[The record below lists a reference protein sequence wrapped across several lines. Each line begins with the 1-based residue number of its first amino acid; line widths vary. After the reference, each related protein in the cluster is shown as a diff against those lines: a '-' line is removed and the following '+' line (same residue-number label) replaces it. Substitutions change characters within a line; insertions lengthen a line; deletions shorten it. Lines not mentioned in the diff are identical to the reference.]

1 MSMKISELFAKP
13 INRDIQ
19 GVIKVGQDDH
29 VRTELD
35 EYVVTNELQDQF
47 AKFFAAYEK
56 ALQGP
61 TDDMGVWISGFF
73 GSGKSHFLK
82 ILSYILGNRTV
93 DGKSAVSFFEDK
105 INDPIVY
112 ARMQAAAD
120 SNTDVILFNIDSKA
134 MAGEKHDTNVII
146 NVFLQVFNEM
156 QGYSNKNAWIADLER
171 QLDGAGRLDEF
182 KQQFQT
188 LETNHLDWKAGR
200 DHYSMNKGTI
210 RDALVHIGV
219 MSEAD
224 AQGFIDNL
232 FNPYPINIESFAK
245 LVNDFIVKSGKRVA
259 FLVDEVGQ
267 FVGDSVQRMLN
278 LQTVVEELGSATQG
292 KAWVI
297 VTSQQAIGDVTTN
310 LNGQDFSKIQGR
322 FKTRI
327 ALSSANVDEVIK
339 RRLLAKTDA
348 ATTELTG
355 VYESNAASLNN
366 AIDFDDAIT
375 RQKFGTAE
383 EFAANYPFV
392 PYQFNLLQDVLT
404 AVRNHGSDGKH
415 LSEGERSMLSI
426 FQESA
431 IRKMDA
437 EVGELVPFSLFFDGL
452 AQFLDHTHNIV
463 IRRAMDNDTLNPNHE
478 KNPFVLQVLKTLFM
492 VKYLENFKADINNL
506 VTLMIADVN
515 VDRIA
520 LTKQMQAA
528 LNALVRQGIVEKH
541 FDVYIFL
548 TDAEQDINDGIE
560 HEPVNES
567 AITESLQQYF
577 FGTKVIADRFTYPK
591 LHNRYIFNFNR
602 LLDDKPYGNANKG
615 LTIKL
620 ITPQSDLYG
629 DESSYVQQSLS
640 PDTLCIALPD
650 DRSYIDLISR
660 SQKIKAYIFSNTN
673 NQDPRF
679 RLLLEERRNERQQ
692 LDHSAQDRALAA
704 LESAQIYVGGSP
716 ISSNRDF
723 SARLEEAEK
732 ALIDNNYRSLD
743 YIDAAKS
750 DHDITQLLGDNGL
763 VRTSE
768 NARAVEAV
776 FEWLQRQLKGTQHVT
791 LKTVLTRFAG
801 IPYGYTEEDTQWLV
815 AALFKDGKI
824 KLTYNGETISVMQDS
839 ARQITEYLTKK
850 QYAEKIAIQVRTVV
864 SPRDL
869 KTLRDVAGEV
879 FNKQTFSESDAE
891 TVANELLLKVKAD
904 LKNLELFETKNAR
917 YPGHD
922 LVEKGIGY
930 LRELVAAKDSDAFIA
945 TIVKLSDALLD
956 WHDDCDDSETMEFF
970 FSSASQQ
977 IWDDALNDL
986 RLYDKSKDYLA
997 DPQLSEIAAQ
1007 IEKIVNS
1014 NRAKGNIRTLK
1025 ELDEQF
1031 DGIFNQAFDQVQS
1044 QKLVAITE
1052 IKQNGL
1058 DYLTRRTDIDQAIRD
1073 AQERKFT
1080 AAVDRI
1086 HREAEEAHAL
1096 DDLNV
1101 TTSKA
1106 QAQQDNMIKLIE
1118 SLPPKLVEPKVVVTP
1133 PQPGLAPVQPDV
1145 DPKPADPSTPYKR
1158 IRTIHAR
1165 QVSDGSQW
1173 RITSDDDI
1181 DRYLNQLRNQLKA
1194 KLADADEVDINF

>member
-1 MSMKISELFAKP
+1 MKISDMFAKP
-13 INRDIQ
+13 IDRDIQ

-29 VRTELD
+29 VKTELD

-47 AKFFAAYEK
+47 AKFFAAYER

-93 DGKSAVSFFEDK
+93 EGKSAVSFFEDK

-120 SNTDVILFNIDSKA
+120 SKTDVILFNIDSKA
-134 MAGEKHDTNVII
+134 MAGEKHDNNVII

-171 QLDGAGRLDEF
+171 QLDDAGRLDDF
-182 KQQFQT
+182 RQQFQA
-188 LETNHLDWKAGR
+188 LETNHLDWQTGR
-200 DHYSMNKGTI
+200 DHYAMNKGTI
-210 RDALVHIGV
+210 RDALVAIGY

-245 LVNDFIVKSGKRVA
+245 LVNDFIIKSGKRVA

-339 RRLLAKTDA
+339 RRLLAKTDVA
-348 ATTELTG
+348 SAELASE
-355 VYESNAASLNN
+355 YESNSASLNN
-366 AIDFDDAIT
+366 AIDFDDGVT

-383 EFAANYPFV
+383 DFAINYPFV

-431 IRKMDA
+431 VRKMNSED
-437 EVGELVPFSLFFDGL
+437 GELVPFSLFFDGL

-463 IRRAMDNDTLNPNHE
+463 IRRAMENKTLNPNQE
-478 KNPFVLQVLKTLFM
+478 KNPFILQVLKTLFM
-492 VKYLENFKADINNL
+492 VKYLENFKADVNNL
-506 VTLMIADVN
+506 VTLMISDVN
-515 VDRIA
+515 ADRIA
-520 LTKQMQAA
+520 LTKQMQDA
-528 LNALVRQGIVEKH
+528 LTALVREGIVEKH
-541 FDVYIFL
+541 FDVYVFL
-548 TDAEQDINDGIE
+548 TDAEQDINNGIE
-560 HEPVNES
+560 HEEVNDS
-567 AITESLQQYF
+567 DVTTDLMHYFFDTKAIT
-577 FGTKVIADRFTYPK
+577 DRFTYPK
-591 LHNRYIFNFNR
+591 LHNRYIFGFNR
-602 LLDDKPYGNANKG
+602 FLDDKPAGASNKA

-620 ITPQSDLYG
+620 ITPQSDFYG
-629 DESSYVQQSLS
+629 DDSSYAQQSLS
-640 PDTLCIALPD
+640 PDTLCIVLPD
-650 DRSYIDLISR
+650 DRSYIDLIIR
-660 SQKIKAYIFSNTN
+660 SQKIRAYMYSNSN

-679 RLLLEERRNERQQ
+679 RLLLDERVHERQD
-692 LDHSAQDRALAA
+692 LDHSAKAHALSA
-704 LESAQIYVGGSP
+704 LENARIFVAGAP

-750 DHDITQLLGDNGL
+750 DHDITQLFGDNGF
-763 VRTSE
+763 VQTSE
-768 NARAVEAV
+768 NARAAEAV
-776 FEWLQRQLKGTQHVT
+776 FDWLQRQLKGTQHVT
-791 LKTVLTRFAG
+791 LKSVLTRFAG
-801 IPYGYTEEDTQWLV
+801 IPYGYTDEDTQWLV
-815 AALFKDGKI
+815 ASLFKDGKI
-824 KLTYNGETISVMQDS
+824 KLTFNGETLSATQDTP
-839 ARQITEYLTKK
+839 RQITDYLTKR
-850 QYAEKIAIQVRTVV
+850 QFSEKIAIQVRAVV
-864 SPRDL
+864 SQRDL
-869 KTLRDVAGEV
+869 KTLREVAGEV
-879 FNKQTFSESDAE
+879 FNKQTFPKPDAE
-891 TVANELLLKVKAD
+891 SVATELQRKVRDD
-904 LKNLELFETKNAR
+904 LKMLELFETKNPR

-922 LVEKGIGY
+922 LIEQGIGY
-930 LRELVAAKDSDAFIA
+930 MRDLLADKYSDAFIA
-945 TIVKLSDALLD
+945 AVVKRSEDLLD
-956 WHDDCDDSETMEFF
+956 WREDYDDSETKDFYA
-970 FSSASQQ
+970 SQASQQ
-977 IWDDALNDL
+977 IWNDGLNDV
-986 RLYDKSKDYLA
+986 RLYEKSKDYLA
-997 DPQLSEIAAQ
+997 DPKVSEIAD
-1007 IEKIVNS
+1007 KIGKIINS
-1014 NRAKGNIRTLK
+1014 NRAKGNIRLLK

-1031 DGIFNQAFDQVQS
+1031 DEIFNQAFDQVQS

-1058 DYLTRRTDIDQAIRD
+1058 DYLARRTDIDQTIRD
-1073 AQERKFT
+1073 AQARKFT
-1080 AAVDRI
+1080 ATVDRL

-1101 TTSKA
+1101 TTTKA
-1106 QAQQDNMIKLIE
+1106 QAQQDILIRYIE
-1118 SLPPKLVEPKVVVTP
+1118 SLPPKSVEPTIVP
-1133 PQPGLAPVQPDV
+1133 S
-1145 DPKPADPSTPYKR
+1145 DPSDDDHSGDSTQPLRRKPSKR
-1158 IRTIHAR
+1158 IHTVYAR
-1165 QVSDGSQW
+1165 QVSNSSQW
-1173 RITSDDDI
+1173 RITSDADI
-1181 DRYLNQLRNQLKA
+1181 DRYLNQLRDQLKA
-1194 KLADADEVDINF
+1194 KLAEADEIDINF